1 MKLVLIDLAILE
13 TLLAR
18 DTLDLE
24 QLKKPLNG
32 AMHLLEVRVGH
43 LTLRALFAMCSLI
56 IFDAFPAKITL
67 AALC

>member
-1 MKLVLIDLAILE
+1 VKLVLIDLAILE

-24 QLKKPLNG
+24 QLKKSLNG
-32 AMHLLEVRVGH
+32 AMHLLEVRVRH

-56 IFDAFPAKITL
+56 IFNAFLAKITL